1 MGDRRNGIFSFS
13 LQAAVAKQV
22 AFRFN
27 HAGQPKATSGLKLY
41 KNKLQPK
48 QIFSIFDTGTIRA
61 VLVLSLVARENKPAP
76 KKNDLLKKRPKS

>member
-1 MGDRRNGIFSFS
+1 MGDGRNGIFLFF

-48 QIFSIFDTGTIRA
+48 QIFSIFDVGLIFISSPAGYAYYIRFIHI
-61 VLVLSLVARENKPAP
+61 L
-76 KKNDLLKKRPKS
+76 